1 MLKHNGLVGTDARRR
16 SPTISARSGRGFQPP
31 PPLDEQLILELERGE

>member
-16 SPTISARSGRGFQPP
+16 SPTISSRSGRGFQP